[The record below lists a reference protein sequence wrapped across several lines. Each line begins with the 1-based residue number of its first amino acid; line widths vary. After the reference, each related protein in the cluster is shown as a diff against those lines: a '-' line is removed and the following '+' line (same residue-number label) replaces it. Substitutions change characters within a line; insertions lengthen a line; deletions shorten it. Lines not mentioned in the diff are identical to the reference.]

1 MKLSTETRRAKGAGL
16 SLSKVG
22 VSLGKAT
29 MMELENLAKK
39 VLTIFYGGRYS

>member
-1 MKLSTETRRAKGAGL
+1 MKLSTETRHAKDVGL

-22 VSLGKAT
+22 VSLGKTT
-29 MMELENLAKK
+29 MIELENLAKM